1 MADEQNPEASEPS
14 AAESGTAVPEASGPQ
29 PRSLSSS
36 TKLADLTIDDLN
48 SIIASETNRAIAAR
62 MVNPG
67 AIGRQGVHVNSGPPG
82 FVNGGGHAN
91 FDPRTNTVGG
101 RPGLADMGRA
111 GVHVNSGPPGFV
123 NGGGHA
129 NFDPRTGTVGGR
141 PGLADMG
148 RAGVHVNSGPPG
160 FVNGGG
166 HANFDP
172 RTGTVGGRPGLADLG
187 RAGVHVN
194 SGPPGFV
201 NGGGHAN
208 FDPRTASSAFVNV
221 TLPDG
226 GQVSIPA
233 TGPVDMH
240 VRGFHITR

>member
-1 MADEQNPEASEPS
+1 
-14 AAESGTAVPEASGPQ
+14 
-29 PRSLSSS
+29 
-36 TKLADLTIDDLN
+36 
-48 SIIASETNRAIAAR
+48 
-62 MVNPG
+62 
-67 AIGRQGVHVNSGPPG
+67 
-82 FVNGGGHAN
+82 
-91 FDPRTNTVGG
+91 
-101 RPGLADMGRA
+101 MGRA